1 MAGTWGRGRVARLLV
16 VACAV
21 GYLLLMRGPG
31 DPHALV
37 DCSIAS
43 ASLGVLL
50 AAVRWPMAA
59 AFVQPVLLVLAARYG
74 SGAPVVE
81 KVGASV
87 AVFEVT
93 LRRDGRSAALAL
105 TALAAGYTAMWAG
118 EAPQDI
124 ASLAYKG
131 TVMLALPVLLAA
143 YLRSVEN
150 EARAARE
157 RAAEAERRRELA
169 EEATRMAERT
179 AIARELHDIVA
190 HHMASIVLRVGVA
203 RHVFAEANRPVPD
216 AGVADELPAGAV
228 NAPRPGAADAARAD
242 ATGAARA
249 GAAGGARAGAAGAAR
264 TDAAD
269 AARADAAD
277 AARADAADA
286 ARADAADAARADA
299 AGGARAG
306 GVRAGGG
313 GADWRV
319 AEVLD
324 DVHGSATTA
333 LADLRRLLAAL
344 RADPG
349 RDLGALM
356 TDPGDLPAALAG
368 IVDRAERAG
377 LKVDAEVGAELT
389 RLDAV
394 RALTVLRLVQE
405 GMTNVVKHAGP
416 GAAVRLEVA
425 ADGGG
430 RVRVELENDL
440 PGGAPAE
447 GSGHGLPGMRERVE
461 LAGGTLTVGPSGG
474 GWRLAALL
482 PAGAA
487 A

>member
-1 MAGTWGRGRVARLLV
+1 MV

-21 GYLLLMRGPG
+21 GYLVLMRGPG
-31 DPHALV
+31 TAHALTEWT
-37 DCSIAS
+37 IAS
-43 ASLGVLL
+43 ASLGVLV
-50 AAVRWPMAA
+50 AAARWPLAA

-74 SGAPVVE
+74 SGTPIVE
-81 KVGASV
+81 KVAASI

-93 LRRDGRSAALAL
+93 LRRDRREAALAL

-118 EAPQDI
+118 EAAQDM

-150 EARAARE
+150 EAKAARE

-203 RHVFAEANRPVPD
+203 RHVFSQA
-216 AGVADELPAGAV
+216 
-228 NAPRPGAADAARAD
+228 NAP
-242 ATGAARA
+242 TH
-249 GAAGGARAGAAGAAR
+249 
-264 TDAAD
+264 
-269 AARADAAD
+269 
-277 AARADAADA
+277 
-286 ARADAADAARADA
+286 ADA
-299 AGGARAG
+299 AGGSGARPGSAASADGAGASGGADVGG
-306 GVRAGGG
+306 GVGGGGAGAGGG
-313 GADWRV
+313 GGLGLGDARIG
-319 AEVLD
+319 EVLD
-324 DVHGSATTA
+324 DVHGSAATA

-356 TDPGDLPAALAG
+356 TDPGDLPAALAAV
-368 IVDRAERAG
+368 VDRAERAG
-377 LKVDAEVGAELT
+377 LKVDAEVGADLT

-416 GAAVRLEVA
+416 GAVVRLEVA
-425 ADGGG
+425 ADGEG
-430 RVRVELENDL
+430 RVRVELANDL
-440 PGGAPAE
+440 PDGTSSE

-482 PAGAA
+482 PSGGAA
-487 A
+487 

>member
-1 MAGTWGRGRVARLLV
+1 MAGTWGRARVARLLV

-21 GYLLLMRGPG
+21 GYLVLMRGPG
-31 DPHALV
+31 TPHALT
-37 DCSIAS
+37 DWTIAT
-43 ASLGVLL
+43 ASLAVLV
-50 AAVRWPMAA
+50 AAVRWPLAA

-74 SGAPVVE
+74 SGTPIVE
-81 KVGASV
+81 KLAASI

-93 LRRDGRSAALAL
+93 LRRDRREAALAL
-105 TALAAGYTAMWAG
+105 AALGAGYTAMWAG
-118 EAPQDI
+118 EAAQDM

-150 EARAARE
+150 EAKAARE
-157 RAAEAERRRELA
+157 RAAEAERRREFA
-169 EEATRMAERT
+169 EQATRMAERT

-203 RHVFAEANRPVPD
+203 RHVFTEASKRPPASTGLDTNADGLGAAEAEADPNATNAHGLSVTSADGPTIADTGRAEVAGTGPD
-216 AGVADELPAGAV
+216 GVGGAGSAGVAGAGSAGVGSAGA
-228 NAPRPGAADAARAD
+228 DAWV
-242 ATGAARA
+242 G
-249 GAAGGARAGAAGAAR
+249 
-264 TDAAD
+264 
-269 AARADAAD
+269 
-277 AARADAADA
+277 
-286 ARADAADAARADA
+286 
-299 AGGARAG
+299 
-306 GVRAGGG
+306 
-313 GADWRV
+313 
-319 AEVLD
+319 EVLD
-324 DVHGSATTA
+324 DVHGSAATA

-349 RDLGALM
+349 RDLGTLM
-356 TDPGDLPAALAG
+356 TDPGDLPAALAA
-368 IVDRAERAG
+368 VVERAERAG
-377 LKVDAEVGAELT
+377 VKVDAEVGADLT

-425 ADGGG
+425 ADEEE

-440 PGGAPAE
+440 PGGASAE

-461 LAGGTLTVGPSGG
+461 LAGGTLEVGPSGG

-482 PAGAA
+482 PAGGAA
-487 A
+487 

>member
-1 MAGTWGRGRVARLLV
+1 MV

-21 GYLLLMRGPG
+21 GYLVLMRRPG
-31 DPHALV
+31 TPHALEEWT
-37 DCSIAS
+37 IAS
-43 ASLGVLL
+43 ASLGVLV
-50 AAVRWPMAA
+50 AAVRWPLAA

-74 SGAPVVE
+74 SGTPIVE
-81 KVGASV
+81 KVAASI

-93 LRRDGRSAALAL
+93 LRHDRREAALAL

-118 EAPQDI
+118 EAAQDM

-150 EARAARE
+150 EAKAARE

-169 EEATRMAERT
+169 EQATRMAERT

-203 RHVFAEANRPVPD
+203 RHVFSD
-216 AGVADELPAGAV
+216 APKQNGDSRIG
-228 NAPRPGAADAARAD
+228 
-242 ATGAARA
+242 
-249 GAAGGARAGAAGAAR
+249 
-264 TDAAD
+264 
-269 AARADAAD
+269 
-277 AARADAADA
+277 
-286 ARADAADAARADA
+286 
-299 AGGARAG
+299 
-306 GVRAGGG
+306 
-313 GADWRV
+313 
-319 AEVLD
+319 EVLD
-324 DVHGSATTA
+324 DVHGSAATA

-349 RDLGALM
+349 RDLGAMM
-356 TDPGDLPAALAG
+356 TDPGDLPATLAG
-368 IVDRAERAG
+368 VVDSTERAG
-377 LKVDAEVGAELT
+377 VKVDAEVGADLT

-425 ADGGG
+425 ADEEGA
-430 RVRVELENDL
+430 VRVELENDL
-440 PGGAPAE
+440 PDGTSSLGA
-447 GSGHGLPGMRERVE
+447 GHGLPGMRERVE
-461 LAGGTLTVGPSGG
+461 LAGGTLTVGPSSG

-482 PAGAA
+482 PSGGAA
-487 A
+487 

>member
-1 MAGTWGRGRVARLLV
+1 MGGSWGRARVARLLV
-16 VACAV
+16 VACAI

-31 DPHALV
+31 HPHALM
-37 DCSIAS
+37 DCTIAA

-50 AAVRWPMAA
+50 AASRWPLAA

-74 SGAPVVE
+74 SGTPVVE
-81 KVGASV
+81 KVGASI

-157 RAAEAERRRELA
+157 RAEEAERRRELA

-203 RHVFAEANRPVPD
+203 RHVFGEAAKDVPEPS
-216 AGVADELPAGAV
+216 AGTDMRVGA
-228 NAPRPGAADAARAD
+228 
-242 ATGAARA
+242 
-249 GAAGGARAGAAGAAR
+249 
-264 TDAAD
+264 
-269 AARADAAD
+269 
-277 AARADAADA
+277 
-286 ARADAADAARADA
+286 
-299 AGGARAG
+299 
-306 GVRAGGG
+306 
-313 GADWRV
+313 
-319 AEVLD
+319 VLD

-344 RADPG
+344 RSDPG

-368 IVDRAERAG
+368 MVDRAERAG
-377 LKVDAEVGAELT
+377 LKVDASVGADLT

-425 ADGGG
+425 ADEQG
-430 RVRVELENDL
+430 RVRVELANDL
-440 PGGAPAE
+440 PGGASAA
-447 GSGHGLPGMRERVE
+447 GAGHGLPGMRERVE
-461 LAGGTLTVGPSGG
+461 LAGGTLAVGPSGD

-482 PAGAA
+482 PGPAA
-487 A
+487 

>member
-1 MAGTWGRGRVARLLV
+1 MGGTWGRARIARLAV

-21 GYLLLMRGPG
+21 GYLVLLRGPG
-31 DPHALV
+31 TAHAGAEWT
-37 DCSIAS
+37 IAS
-43 ASLGVLL
+43 VSLGVLV
-50 AAVRWPMAA
+50 AAVRWPLAA

-74 SGAPVVE
+74 SGTPIVE
-81 KVGASV
+81 KVAASI

-93 LRRDGRSAALAL
+93 LRRDRREAALAL

-118 EAPQDI
+118 EAAQDV

-150 EARAARE
+150 EAKAARE

-203 RHVFAEANRPVPD
+203 RHVFSEART
-216 AGVADELPAGAV
+216 E
-228 NAPRPGAADAARAD
+228 PGASGAGLGDARI
-242 ATGAARA
+242 G
-249 GAAGGARAGAAGAAR
+249 
-264 TDAAD
+264 
-269 AARADAAD
+269 
-277 AARADAADA
+277 
-286 ARADAADAARADA
+286 
-299 AGGARAG
+299 
-306 GVRAGGG
+306 
-313 GADWRV
+313 
-319 AEVLD
+319 EVLD
-324 DVHGSATTA
+324 DVHGSAATA

-356 TDPGDLPAALAG
+356 TDPGDLPAALAAV
-368 IVDRAERAG
+368 VDRAERAG
-377 LKVDAEVGAELT
+377 VKVDAEVGGDLT

-416 GAAVRLEVA
+416 GAVVRLEVA
-425 ADGGG
+425 ADDEG
-430 RVRVELENDL
+430 RVRVELANDL
-440 PGGAPAE
+440 RGGASAE

-482 PAGAA
+482 PAGGAA
-487 A
+487 